1 MADPNLHDFQQR
13 LARISA
19 ARARG
24 RAFQTGDTADPSRP
38 DPSRPDRSR
47 PDRSPRRCGPLPG
60 ALAFVLCCGLG
71 LKAVLLAQVGQASYA
86 DRIARLAQ
94 GGGFD
99 RLGAALMQPDPVS
112 RALARGLQRLLP

>member
-38 DPSRPDRSR
+38 DPSRPDRS
-47 PDRSPRRCGPLPG
+47 PRRRRPLPG